1 MDTRYLKENSLGDG
15 KCRFSVESV
24 SRNTMVIT
32 LSAPVHRDTSV
43 VGGGEW
49 DELDTDWAVGTA
61 PVGDLDT
68 GEGDHELRWP

>member
-1 MDTRYLKENSLGDG
+1 
-15 KCRFSVESV
+15 
-24 SRNTMVIT
+24 MVIT